1 MGNDQMKSINRIKIN
16 YIYIVLLLAVTVIS
30 VFLFLNVRKTKAS
43 FDELREIIDINER
56 YGDAFEEMNA
66 ASDFLTDKAR
76 YFVTTG
82 NREYLL
88 EFLEEVRVTKRRE
101 KALSVIYEGEGES
114 DLYQSLKNSLDAS
127 NDLANTELYAMIL
140 AAEAYGV
147 DTGDLDLDE
156 YGIIISEMDKALSP
170 HGKKDR
176 AISLLFDENYMRT
189 KTTIQGNI
197 TEGINALKTEVDDR
211 KTQSEE
217 KLNSLLRGERTL
229 LSVVF
234 LLVLIAIG
242 ITEFLLVIPLNRNI
256 RHLKN
261 KEFLPTNYVSELA
274 YFSNAYN
281 DTLLQQNM
289 SIEKLSYEAS
299 HDSLTG
305 LYNRM
310 VFESERRILSG
321 SDIALIL
328 IDIDKFKDINDTYGH
343 DAGDRVLKRVGE
355 IIAAAFRS
363 TDFPCRIGGDEFA
376 VILLKMTPEY
386 LPILMTKLDQI
397 RNELKN
403 SEGIPEATLSIGGA
417 FNNGELGE
425 DELFKKADM
434 ALYEAKNKGKNL
446 TVIKTD

>member
-1 MGNDQMKSINRIKIN
+1 MKSINRIKIN

-101 KALSVIYEGEGES
+101 KTLSVIYEGEGES

>member
-1 MGNDQMKSINRIKIN
+1 MKSINRIKIN

-147 DTGDLDLDE
+147 VTGDLDLDE

>member
-1 MGNDQMKSINRIKIN
+1 MKSINRIKIN